1 MSNSEN
7 VNRDLSDEKLVD
19 RELLKRI
26 IEIQDLPEE
35 VVIKF
40 IKAAGSLS
48 STNFGKSKT
57 DAEKNNS

>member
-1 MSNSEN
+1 MSKSEN
-7 VNRDLSDEKLVD
+7 VNRDLSDDKLVD

-35 VVIKF
+35 VVINF

-48 STNFGKSKT
+48 LTNFGKSKT
-57 DAEKNNS
+57 NAEK

>member
-1 MSNSEN
+1 MNNPEN
-7 VNRDLSDEKLVD
+7 INRDLSDDRVVD
-19 RELLKRI
+19 GELLKRI

-48 STNFGKSKT
+48 STNFGKSKVN
-57 DAEKNNS
+57 AEK

>member
-1 MSNSEN
+1 MSNPEN
-7 VNRDLSDEKLVD
+7 VNCDLSDEKLVD
-19 RELLKRI
+19 EELIKRI
-26 IEIQDLPEE
+26 IQIQHLPEE

-57 DAEKNNS
+57 NAEK

>member
-1 MSNSEN
+1 MSNPEN
-7 VNRDLSDEKLVD
+7 VNHILSDDKLFD
-19 RELLKRI
+19 KELINRI

-57 DAEKNNS
+57 DAEKNIS

>member
-7 VNRDLSDEKLVD
+7 VNRDLSDEKLVST
-19 RELLKRI
+19 ELLKRI

-57 DAEKNNS
+57 DAEKHNS